1 MDGGADGSSEWA
13 PEGLPQGGELGKQGR
28 ARKRADSIAFHQP
41 HRRAERE
48 SAPVIMAAHIKCMR
62 MSALFVQK
70 SEAEWH
76 RGNTASVGN
85 DWGVFV
91 PIKNDDLGKEGT
103 PL

>member
-1 MDGGADGSSEWA
+1 MGSGGFA
-13 PEGLPQGGELGKQGR
+13 PRWGAGR
-28 ARKRADSIAFHQP
+28 ARAQGVRAQGVRAQGVRAQGVRADAWRHADAIAFHQP

-85 DWGVFV
+85 D
-91 PIKNDDLGKEGT
+91 
-103 PL
+103 

>member
-1 MDGGADGSSEWA
+1 MGSGGFA
-13 PEGLPQGGELGKQGR
+13 PRWGVGR
-28 ARKRADSIAFHQP
+28 ARAQGVRADAWRHADAIACHQP

-76 RGNTASVGN
+76 RGNTASVGTT
-85 DWGVFV
+85 GAFFV

>member
-1 MDGGADGSSEWA
+1 MGSGGFA
-13 PEGLPQGGELGKQGR
+13 PRWGVGR
-28 ARKRADSIAFHQP
+28 ARAQGVRADAWRHADAIAFHQP

-85 DWGVFV
+85 DWGVFCSN
-91 PIKNDDLGKEGT
+91 KNDDLGKEGN